1 MLLLCVILFFFL
13 HFLFTMVTLSALKK
27 APINKI
33 YCYCCCYW
41 FVFSVMQLKH
51 LFLQGQKGK
60 SGARGASGYKGP
72 PVSWMHSLI
81 ASVSALVRTPLQ
93 LSALL

>member
-1 MLLLCVILFFFL
+1 MLLLCVILFFLTF
-13 HFLFTMVTLSALKK
+13 FIYYEETLSALKK

-33 YCYCCCYW
+33 YYCCHW

-60 SGARGASGYKGP
+60 SGARGASGHKGP
-72 PVSWMHSLI
+72 PVSWMHFLI

-93 LSALL
+93 LCALL